1 MRKNLFQAMQKI
13 EEAKKEYFEVAIK
26 FPLSAAYVGEQLLG
40 EDYVLFR
47 PPEEYKS
54 MEGRQEDNARNLVL
68 SVFKKG
74 KISTELGLSQ
84 AIIDKCVEANDKQ
97 LLWEI
102 ANNISNAYKTLTNYV
117 KQAAERYEYCYRL
130 LLRKEEI

>member
-13 EEAKKEYFEVAIK
+13 EEAKNSYFEVAIK
-26 FPLSAAYVGEQLLG
+26 FPLSAAYVGKQLLG

-54 MEGRQEDNARNLVL
+54 MEGRQEDNARNLAL

-84 AIIDKCVEANDKQ
+84 FIINKCVEANDKQ
-97 LLWEI
+97 LLLEI

-117 KQAAERYEYCYRL
+117 KQAAERYEYCYSL